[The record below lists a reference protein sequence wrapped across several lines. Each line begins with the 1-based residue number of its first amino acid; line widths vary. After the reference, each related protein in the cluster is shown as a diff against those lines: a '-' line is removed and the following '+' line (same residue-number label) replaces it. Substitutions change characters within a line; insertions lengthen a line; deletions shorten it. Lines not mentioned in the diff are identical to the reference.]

1 MRATINFDI
10 DLGKVEETMAALVSQ
25 EAATLHIAANIL
37 DNLGHGSL
45 LPEITEALDLLQE
58 TSSQLEQYKSMLISF
73 EQAKYQTLAPQSA
86 TTPATPDTDTVPEA
100 EDSGPLVG
108 LGDLVRRLRS
118 ADTEAKSL
126 NKFDDFIGRMQEAAQ
141 AADEEGPSEKLVPE
155 G

>member
-25 EAATLHIAANIL
+25 EAATLHITANIL

>member
-25 EAATLHIAANIL
+25 EAATLHITANIL

-73 EQAKYQTLAPQSA
+73 EQAKYQTLAPQSPA
-86 TTPATPDTDTVPEA
+86 AHATPDADTDPEA

-118 ADTEAKSL
+118 ADIEAKSL

>member
-25 EAATLHIAANIL
+25 EAATLHITANIL

-45 LPEITEALDLLQE
+45 LSEITEALDLLQE

>member
-25 EAATLHIAANIL
+25 EAATLHITANIL

-126 NKFDDFIGRMQEAAQ
+126 NKFDDFIGRMQEASQ

>member
-25 EAATLHIAANIL
+25 EAATLHITANIL

-73 EQAKYQTLAPQSA
+73 EQAKYQTLAPQSPA
-86 TTPATPDTDTVPEA
+86 AHATPDTDTVPEA

>member
-10 DLGKVEETMAALVSQ
+10 DLDKVEETMAALVSQ
-25 EAATLHIAANIL
+25 EAATLHITANIL
-37 DNLGHGSL
+37 DNLGHGPL
-45 LPEITEALDLLQE
+45 LTEITEALDLLQE
-58 TSSQLEQYKSMLISF
+58 TTAQLEQYKSMMISF
-73 EQAKYQTLAPQSA
+73 EQAKYQTSAPQPAA
-86 TTPATPDTDTVPEA
+86 TTTPDTVPEA

-118 ADTEAKSL
+118 ADIEAKSL
-126 NKFDDFIGRMQEAAQ
+126 TKFDDFIGRMQEAAQ

>member
-25 EAATLHIAANIL
+25 EAATLHITANIL

-73 EQAKYQTLAPQSA
+73 EQAKYQTLAPQSD
-86 TTPATPDTDTVPEA
+86 TTPATPDTVPEA

-118 ADTEAKSL
+118 ADTEAKSISQ
-126 NKFDDFIGRMQEAAQ
+126 FDDFIGRMREAAQ

>member
-25 EAATLHIAANIL
+25 EAATLHITANIL

-86 TTPATPDTDTVPEA
+86 ADPATPDTVLEA

-118 ADTEAKSL
+118 ADIEAKSL
-126 NKFDDFIGRMQEAAQ
+126 TKFDDFIGRMQEAAQ

>member
-10 DLGKVEETMAALVSQ
+10 DLDKVEETMAALVSQ
-25 EAATLHIAANIL
+25 EAATLHISANIL

-45 LPEITEALDLLQE
+45 LSEITEALDLLQE

-86 TTPATPDTDTVPEA
+86 TAPATPDTDTVPEA

-126 NKFDDFIGRMQEAAQ
+126 NKFDDFIGRMQGAAQ